1 VKPQFIIFVF
11 LLLFAPVFVFAVRE
25 VESTGNFIAEVRPEN
40 PAPGERVVITLKS
53 FGSNLDGN
61 SISWY
66 LNNQL
71 QTQYNNQKQ
80 FSFFA
85 GKAGSNSQV
94 KIIIRSNNLQMS
106 KTLVFEP
113 AEVDLIWQAGTE
125 VPLFYQGKALPSPGS
140 PVKILAIPTLMNSS
154 GQKASPESLAYRW
167 YVNGNLVS
175 NASGL
180 GRHSFLTS
188 ANQDYSEK
196 VISVLV
202 SDSTSGL
209 VAESSIKIK
218 PRSPKI
224 LFYESKPLEGIDF
237 SRVLGTNISL
247 IAEEITIK
255 AQPYFFSLGRI
266 GQSSFNWLLNNQKF
280 TPPGDRSLVTFRRK
294 SETEGV
300 SRINLTVAGDD
311 SLQKAVGSFLI
322 NFNNRVI
329 DFNNAAN

>member
-1 VKPQFIIFVF
+1 
-11 LLLFAPVFVFAVRE
+11 
-25 VESTGNFIAEVRPEN
+25 
-40 PAPGERVVITLKS
+40 
-53 FGSNLDGN
+53 
-61 SISWY
+61 
-66 LNNQL
+66 
-71 QTQYNNQKQ
+71 
-80 FSFFA
+80 
-85 GKAGSNSQV
+85 
-94 KIIIRSNNLQMS
+94 M
-106 KTLVFEP
+106 
-113 AEVDLIWQAGTE
+113 
-125 VPLFYQGKALPSPGS
+125 
-140 PVKILAIPTLMNSS
+140 
-154 GQKASPESLAYRW
+154 
-167 YVNGNLVS
+167 
-175 NASGL
+175 
-180 GRHSFLTS
+180 
-188 ANQDYSEK
+188 
-196 VISVLV
+196 V

-209 VAESSIKIK
+209 VAESSLKIK

-237 SRVLGTNISL
+237 SHVLGATINL
-247 IAEEITIK
+247 TTEEITIK